1 MNSMSSGELI
11 HGHRS
16 GNRNRCH
23 AGWLKGRF
31 QPYWYQLTVDNERVS
46 KVTVS
51 PILGLLEDYLV
62 NWYLLVRGSL
72 TR

>member
-1 MNSMSSGELI
+1 MNCMSSGELI

-46 KVTVS
+46 RGNGIAYSWVTGRLPGIFS
-51 PILGLLEDYLV
+51 LEV
-62 NWYLLVRGSL
+62 A
-72 TR
+72 